1 MLNIG
6 KIKLTSS
13 TNPASREAFL
23 DTRWRH
29 TADEIKRYDKAS
41 FGMGSNRY
49 YDETADLTEQILSS
63 YNTCANERRTSWMRD
78 LARDS
83 IEFIA
88 DVRGMQYR
96 AVKKETIFNQSI
108 AHVVTELFTML
119 RTYAFEFNHSVG
131 WNELY
136 ITCSKPSFVTE
147 VTRYNIFREPVESVT
162 NFRARLS
169 TRSWSLVIRGR
180 RNKIDVMLLPVYKV
194 IGLSKAETEFP
205 PLLTLTGTLTKQ
217 QVNWYLNNQLL
228 QEGQLETLAMELFAA
243 LINKSKEAI
252 QNNVVENNLEENPE
266 EASISI

>member
-6 KIKLTSS
+6 KTRLTPS
-13 TNPASREAFL
+13 TKPASREAFL

-29 TADEIKRYDKAS
+29 SADENKRFDKAS

-63 YNTCANERRTSWMRD
+63 YNTCANEQRSSWMRD

-96 AVKKETIFNQSI
+96 AVKKETLFNQSI
-108 AHVVTELFTML
+108 AHIVTEIFTML
-119 RTYAFEFNHSVG
+119 RTYSFEFNHSVG

-136 ITCSKPSFVTE
+136 LTASKPSFVTE

-180 RNKIDVMLLPVYKV
+180 KNKIDVMLIPIYKV

-205 PLLTLTGTLTKQ
+205 PILTLTGTLTKQ
-217 QVNWYLNNQLL
+217 QVNWYLDNQLI
-228 QEGQLETLAMELFAA
+228 QEGQLESLAMELFAA
-243 LINKSKEAI
+243 LIHKSKEAI
-252 QNNVVENNLEENPE
+252 QNNVVEKDSEENTE
-266 EASISI
+266 VELESV